1 MKYRYLH
8 LRDWAIV
15 IILLNLMI
23 HNVYSFQD
31 IDKIIDPMMPKVQEE
46 HTTEHVE
53 ELKLKAVGHNDDII
67 YCIINDNILS
77 VGDNILNYTV
87 ESINDDVVILVD
99 LSGNRKL
106 LNP

>member
-1 MKYRYLH
+1 MKYRCLY
-8 LRDWAIV
+8 LRDLAII
-15 IILLNLMI
+15 IILLNLI
-23 HNVYSFQD
+23 IYNVYSFQD
-31 IDKIIDPMMPKVQEE
+31 IDKIIDPMMPKVQEQDVKA
-46 HTTEHVE
+46 HVE
-53 ELKLKAVGHNDDII
+53 ELKLKAIGHNDDII

-77 VGDNILNYTV
+77 VGDNILNYKV

>member
-8 LRDWAIV
+8 LRDLIIIIIV
-15 IILLNLMI
+15 LNFII

-46 HTTEHVE
+46 HAAEHVE

-87 ESINDDVVILVD
+87 ESISDNNVVLVD
-99 LSGNRKL
+99 SSGNTKV
-106 LNP
+106 LNQ